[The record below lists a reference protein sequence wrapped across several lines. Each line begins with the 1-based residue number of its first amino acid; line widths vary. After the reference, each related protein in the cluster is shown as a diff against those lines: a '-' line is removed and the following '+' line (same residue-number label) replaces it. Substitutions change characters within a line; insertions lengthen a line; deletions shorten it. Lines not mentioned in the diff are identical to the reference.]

1 VAWVAAW
8 VAWAAWVAAV
18 DTAVAAAAAGESGF
32 AAIGETAGMRTGRIV
47 YWDRVLPGFGLR
59 RRSLSVMQPISM
71 A

>member
-1 VAWVAAW
+1 
-8 VAWAAWVAAV
+8 
-18 DTAVAAAAAGESGF
+18 VAAAAAGESGF

-47 YWDRVLPGFGLR
+47 YRDRVLPGFGLR